1 MGFFMF
7 GKGRSSLQDEKV
19 VEITSK
25 GKSALMGQTVSGLE
39 AEILETMRSGH
50 PFTLDTLCERLPSQ
64 NRSFIRISTNHLI
77 AKKYV
82 ECCNN

>member
-39 AEILETMRSGH
+39 AEILEQMKSGH
-50 PFTLDTLCERLPSQ
+50 PYTLDTLCDRLPSQ
-64 NRSFIRISTNHLI
+64 SRSFIRISVNHLLGKRYLEI
-77 AKKYV
+77 A
-82 ECCNN
+82 ND